1 VSKPFLGGVLLIG
14 GTATGAGML
23 ALPIITAPMGFL
35 QSIAVFVFCWLFMT
49 ASALLL
55 LEVNLAVAPGAN
67 LNTLVRATLGRAG
80 QSIAWFAYVM
90 LLYAL
95 TAAYITGGAEWFMDY
110 LHRWFA
116 FHLTFTETVLSF
128 TTAIALI
135 VFFGTQVV
143 DYINR
148 ALMVG
153 LVVSFIYLITL
164 LTPIL
169 KPEQLIVSYTSMN
182 LWQLPALATAFGFH
196 IVIPSL
202 TAYVGAGHAKTLQ
215 KIIWVGS
222 IIPLCFYTVWEALIL
237 GSIPHDGPHGLLVMA
252 TSTQPIQAMITALA
266 PLTQGHFGEL
276 ARTFL
281 IFALTTSFI
290 GVTLALFDFLRDA
303 FKIKPQDKRLILTLC
318 TFVPPVLSVTLFPA
332 GFIFAIQFA
341 GLFVAI
347 LLGILPAL
355 MAWRVRYHL
364 QLASPYQVKG
374 GKSVLFIVLSFF
386 VLVSILECQHVI
398 REFLR

>member
-1 VSKPFLGGVLLIG
+1 MSKNFLGGILLIG

-35 QSIAVFVFCWLFMT
+35 QSIAVFIFCWFFMT

-55 LEVNLAVAPGAN
+55 LEVNLAIAPGAN
-67 LNTLVRATLGRAG
+67 LNTLVRVTLGRIG
-80 QSIAWFAYVM
+80 QIVAWMTYVM
-90 LLYAL
+90 LLYSL

-110 LHRWFA
+110 LHRSFA
-116 FHLTFTETVLSF
+116 LNLTFTETVFSL
-128 TTAIALI
+128 TTAVALI

-153 LVVSFIYLITL
+153 LVVSFVYLITL
-164 LTPIL
+164 LTPLL
-169 KPEQLIVSYTSMN
+169 KPEQLVTSYTSMN

-202 TAYVGAGHAKTLQ
+202 TTYVGHAKTLQ
-215 KIIWVGS
+215 RIIWIGS
-222 IIPLCFYTVWEALIL
+222 MIPLCFYIIWEALIL
-237 GSIPHDGPHGLLVMA
+237 GSIPHNGSAGLLAMA
-252 TSTQPIQAMITALA
+252 SNPQPIQAMITALT
-266 PLTQGHFGEL
+266 PLTQGHFGAL

-303 FKIKPQDKRLILTLC
+303 FKIKPQDKRLILTVC

-364 QLASPYQVKG
+364 QLPTFYQVKG
-374 GKSVLFIVLSFF
+374 GKSVLLIVLSFF
-386 VLVSILECQHVI
+386 ILVSLLECQHVI
-398 REFLR
+398 REFLS